1 MPQDKGPQENSTQV
15 IDENAVVRAWDNNAP
30 SWAWRVRAG
39 HDVYREYY
47 NNPAMLEFIGDLS
60 GREVLDVGC
69 GEGYQTRI
77 LASRGARMTGIDLS
91 PKMLELARDEER
103 RHPAGIR
110 YERASFTDLRIFRDA
125 SFDAVVSFMA
135 LMDGPGFPDA
145 MRAIHRV
152 LRPGAPLI
160 FSVLH
165 PMITRGFGWIRDES
179 GIEVKFTVAEYFN
192 DQPFVDRWKFSK
204 APDAETAQNF
214 EVPYFRATLS
224 QYLNSVIRAG
234 LTISE
239 IHEPRPIEA
248 ACREHPYLLRH
259 RVHAPLFLYVRALKG

>member
-1 MPQDKGPQENSTQV
+1 MPQDDNPKDQSAQV
-15 IDENAVVRAWDNNAP
+15 IDENTVVGAWDNNAP
-30 SWAWRVRAG
+30 TWASRVRAG

-47 NNPAMLEFIGDLS
+47 NNPAMLNFIGDLS
-60 GREVLDVGC
+60 GREVLDAGC

-91 PKMLELARDEER
+91 PKMIELAREEER

-110 YERASFTDLRIFRDA
+110 YEVASFTDMSIFADA

-145 MRAIHRV
+145 MREIRRV

-165 PMITRGFGWIRDES
+165 PMNTRGFGWIRDES
-179 GIEVKFTVAEYFN
+179 GVEVKCTVSEYFN
-192 DQPFVDRWKFSK
+192 DQPYVDRWNFSK
-204 APDAETAQNF
+204 APDGDTAPNF
-214 EVPYFRATLS
+214 EVPYFRATFS
-224 QYLNSVIRAG
+224 QYLNAVIRAG

-239 IHEPRPIEA
+239 IHEPRPSEE
-248 ACREHPYLLRH
+248 ACREHPWLQRF
-259 RVHAPLFLYVRALKG
+259 RQHAPLFFYVRAVKS